1 MNLKKSSL
9 LKDKSILLVDDEAGL
24 RAVLEFY
31 LENYGAKIHQVDN
44 GQDALNFLEK
54 HPNKID
60 LIISDQMMPELKGSE
75 FLSTL
80 RNSHRPYKDTKFL
93 LMSGG
98 ACENKEDMKI
108 IKALSN
114 GYIEKPFDF
123 NYLDNVFQK
132 MMLTKTAA

>member
-1 MNLKKSSL
+1 MNLKKNSL
-9 LKDKSILLVDDEAGL
+9 FKDKSILLVDDEAGL

-44 GQDALNFLEK
+44 GQEALNFLEK

-75 FLSTL
+75 FLKVL
-80 RNSHRPYKDTKFL
+80 RDSASPYKDTKFL

-98 ACENKEDMKI
+98 ACENKDDMET
-108 IKALSN
+108 IKNLSN

-123 NYLDNVFQK
+123 NYLDNVFKK
-132 MMLTKTAA
+132 MMLTKSAA